1 MKDPTHPTRR
11 ETHRIETQRLIIR
24 TAAHGDATDIAALR
38 GNPKNNPY
46 GSADS
51 NDPEVYMGRISRW
64 RKANAEGRY
73 AFLVILLRDS
83 GRLIGFGGYNEF
95 RWINSSGSQTEDKKD
110 DLEVDIGAQIDHR
123 YWRQGY
129 AREAVVAM
137 LEYAFNDLGAVQISC
152 DTNTANEPWRGLMAS
167 VGLGAKEEK
176 QVNREGHPASGKTSL
191 VWRFTR
197 EYWEAAK
204 VANK

>member
-1 MKDPTHPTRR
+1 MEDPTHPTRR
-11 ETHRIETQRLIIR
+11 EAHTIETRRLIIR
-24 TAAHGDATDIAALR
+24 TAAPEDATDIAALR
-38 GNPKNNPY
+38 GNPENNPY

-64 RKANAEGRY
+64 QKANAEGRY

-83 GRLIGFGGYNEF
+83 GELIGFGGYNEF
-95 RWINSSGSQTEDKKD
+95 RWIESSGSPSEDKKD
-110 DLEVDIGAQIDHR
+110 ILEVDIGAQIDHR

-129 AREAVVAM
+129 AREAFVAM

-152 DTNTANEPWRGLMAS
+152 DTNTANEPWRELMQS

-176 QVNREGHPASGKTSL
+176 QVNPEGHPASGKTSM
-191 VWRFTR
+191 VWRFTQG
-197 EYWEAAK
+197 YWEAVTA
-204 VANK
+204 VNK

>member
-1 MKDPTHPTRR
+1 MEDPTHPTRR

-24 TAAHGDATDIAALR
+24 TAAHGDAPDIAALR
-38 GNPKNNPY
+38 GNPDNNPY
-46 GSADS
+46 GGADS

-64 RKANAEGRY
+64 QKANAEGRY

-95 RWINSSGSQTEDKKD
+95 RWINPSGSQTDDKKEV
-110 DLEVDIGAQIDHR
+110 LEVDIGAQIDHR

-129 AREAVVAM
+129 AREAFAAM
-137 LEYAFNDLGAVQISC
+137 LEYAFSGLGAVQISC
-152 DTNTANEPWRGLMAS
+152 DTDTANEPWRGLMQS
-167 VGLGAKEEK
+167 LGLGAKEEK
-176 QVNREGHPASGKTSL
+176 QVNPEGHPASGKTSL

-197 EYWEAAK
+197 GYWEAAK
-204 VANK
+204 EASK